1 MSESCNAFKIITVWN
16 DVKVDS
22 KGLVISTTPYKIDE
36 FSSLLF
42 QEANRPVDCMITVE
56 EYTGEGITT
65 DYF

>member
-22 KGLVISTTPYKIDE
+22 KGLVISTPYKIDE